1 MVGGYAGKIL
11 EVNLTKGS
19 VEKTPTNQDDAKKFI
34 GGRGLMNK
42 LLWDRL
48 KPGTSAL
55 GPDNLLMLFG
65 GPLTGIL
72 SGNRTII
79 RFKSPLTSTSTGL
92 NLMGHTATGGNFS
105 PELKYAGY
113 DGIIVEGKSSE
124 PVYLYIKDDDVELRS
139 AKHLWGRTIFET
151 EVKVKE
157 ETDQFAR
164 VLSIGPAGEN
174 LVRYACVNQEFFY
187 SASRCGAGTVMGSK
201 KLKAIAVRGTQDIP
215 MVDPETCLAME
226 EVAIKLLREPST
238 VYTRRRWGS
247 TTANISSSDS
257 STGPLK
263 NWKEAYWGD
272 DIEKGGP
279 LQFENRCRV
288 KTRSCYGCPTPCNQ
302 LGIIR
307 EGPWAGTFDIP
318 DYDSTCL
325 LHPNCMITDP
335 NGVYALS
342 SFLDAMGL
350 DSISLGNTLSWTM
363 ECYEKGIL
371 TKKDLGGVDLTWGNV
386 PAMFKM
392 TKKIVRRE
400 GIGDLLAEGIRI
412 ASEKVGKGSEKFA
425 MHCKG
430 VEWGIGGAGNNRDQR
445 ETFCYVMSDHG
456 GVHLYGPTIEGQ
468 DKTAISDSL
477 TICTRHLAFG
487 TAVIDLGTLSKTLK
501 AATGWDLLTSQSELD
516 LIANRIIILE
526 RAWNI
531 REGLRP
537 DRDDILPDRVFEEPL
552 TLGPKAGTPAAI
564 YDRKKFED
572 DKQTWYKARGC
583 DKHGIPTKNTLK
595 KLGLDFTIPTLEK
608 LVTLEE
614 GS

>member
-1 MVGGYAGKIL
+1 
-11 EVNLTKGS
+11 
-19 VEKTPTNQDDAKKFI
+19 
-34 GGRGLMNK
+34 
-42 LLWDRL
+42 
-48 KPGTSAL
+48 
-55 GPDNLLMLFG
+55 
-65 GPLTGIL
+65 
-72 SGNRTII
+72 
-79 RFKSPLTSTSTGL
+79 
-92 NLMGHTATGGNFS
+92 
-105 PELKYAGY
+105 
-113 DGIIVEGKSSE
+113 
-124 PVYLYIKDDDVELRS
+124 
-139 AKHLWGRTIFET
+139 
-151 EVKVKE
+151 
-157 ETDQFAR
+157 
-164 VLSIGPAGEN
+164 
-174 LVRYACVNQEFFY
+174 VNQEFFY

-215 MVDPETCLAME
+215 MDDPETCLAME
-226 EVAIKLLREPST
+226 EAAIKLLREPST

-263 NWKEAYWGD
+263 NWREAYWGD

-288 KTRSCYGCPTPCNQ
+288 KNRSCYGCPTPCNQ

-371 TKKDLGGVDLTWGNV
+371 SKEDLGGVDLTWGNV
-386 PAMFKM
+386 PAMFEM

-425 MHCKG
+425 MQCKG
-430 VEWGIGGAGNNRDQR
+430 VEWGVGGVGNNRDQR

-468 DKTAISDSL
+468 DKIAISDSL
-477 TICTRHLAFG
+477 TICTHHLAFG

-501 AATGWDLLTSQSELD
+501 AATGWDLIASQSEFD
-516 LIANRIIILE
+516 LVANRIIILE

-537 DRDDILPDRVFEEPL
+537 DRDDVLPERVFEEPL
-552 TLGPKAGTPAAI
+552 TLGPNAGTPAAI
-564 YDRKKFED
+564 YDRKKFVE
-572 DKQTWYKARGC
+572 DKQAWYKARGC
-583 DKHGIPTKNTLK
+583 DEHGIPTKNTLRR
-595 KLGLDFTIPTLEK
+595 LGLDFTIPTLEK

-614 GS
+614 GV